1 MEGDN
6 SSMTPPEHAVVT
18 GDGFAMAQTIYE
30 GEPAGIV
37 EWHRKADGEW
47 CRGWVPFRDSKWS
60 ALFQS
65 NPDYQCWTV
74 EQREPLTLSPSI
86 LCRACGNHGFI
97 RNGKWE
103 RA

>member
-1 MEGDN
+1 MEDGN
-6 SSMTPPEHAVVT
+6 SDLTPPKHAIST
-18 GDGFAMAQTIYE
+18 GDGFAMAENTYD

-37 EWHRKADGEW
+37 EWHRKADGSW
-47 CRGWVPFRDSKWS
+47 CRGWVPYSGSKWAAQFS
-60 ALFQS
+60 ANPEYQS
-65 NPDYQCWTV
+65 WDV
-74 EQREPLTLSPSI
+74 VQRDPLTLSPSI